1 MAQTDTRPG
10 FRLPWSSDRPDVSD
24 PTGSAPD
31 ASAAGDAPATDAPA
45 TEESEGPEM
54 IDTSPAVQDADS
66 TEAVADSAEAAAP
79 ELESEPEA
87 AITPVVETVAAEPEV
102 AAAPAPAHVK
112 SVKSSKFLADLTKA
126 MQATAEA
133 ARNETLERFAAD
145 AKTATEKVQASAADE
160 ITELRRSADEDVA
173 AIREWSK
180 GEIARIRE
188 ETETRISARKS
199 YLEGELESHGGV
211 IERRVE
217 RINASVADFEAEMA
231 AFCERLFAEGDPA
244 TFAAMAEQLPEP
256 PSLEEP
262 FVEPAALIGAPALA
276 IVIAPEAEPET
287 TEPVEAAVP
296 EAEATSPTDETSAE
310 AVVETDAAES
320 DAPEATAETVDAPEA
335 TAEVTAEVPAEPE
348 AETGSEPEPT
358 IDAEDPRIAM
368 LSLSPDFAAAEAEA
382 EMSAAESAAGEEAA
396 ADAGQ
401 EIPTI
406 AEEVV
411 AARLAGLVPPSD
423 AGDPSERLTT
433 KVVVSGLVSVASI
446 AAFKRGVA
454 RTQGVA
460 SVGVTSGPDGEFV
473 FMVSHNPSIDL
484 KEIIPGLPGFG
495 ARVTGDSDDGFVV
508 SARDPEAR
516 D

>member
-10 FRLPWSSDRPDVSD
+10 FRLPWSSDRPDASD
-24 PTGSAPD
+24 PNGAGPD
-31 ASAAGDAPATDAPA
+31 ASVAPGDAPA
-45 TEESEGPEM
+45 TEETEGHDM
-54 IDTSPAVQDADS
+54 IDASHAVQDSDT
-66 TEAVADSAEAAAP
+66 TEAVADPVAAEV
-79 ELESEPEA
+79 EPEA
-87 AITPVVETVAAEPEV
+87 VASEPITEIPVAEAPVAEAKT
-102 AAAPAPAHVK
+102 AAAAAK
-112 SVKSSKFLADLTKA
+112 SIKSSKFLADLTKA

-133 ARNETLERFAAD
+133 ARNETLERFAAEAKVATDRVQTD
-145 AKTATEKVQASAADE
+145 AAEE

-188 ETETRISARKS
+188 ETETRISTRKS
-199 YLEGELESHGGV
+199 YLEGELEGHAGV

-217 RINASVADFEAEMA
+217 LISASVAAFEAEMA

-256 PSLEEP
+256 PSLDDP
-262 FVEPAALIGAPALA
+262 NVEPPALIGVP
-276 IVIAPEAEPET
+276 VAPEPVVPEPEPVAEV
-287 TEPVEAAVP
+287 EPISEVRNEVSL
-296 EAEATSPTDETSAE
+296 ESP
-310 AVVETDAAES
+310 VVETTSDVEEAAPDATNET
-320 DAPEATAETVDAPEA
+320 DTPEAAAETVDVPDM
-335 TAEVTAEVPAEPE
+335 TAETSTEDE
-348 AETGSEPEPT
+348 AVVDEN
-358 IDAEDPRIAM
+358 DPRIAM
-368 LSLSPDFAAAEAEA
+368 LGLSPDFAAAEAEA
-382 EMSAAESAAGEEAA
+382 EMSAAES
-396 ADAGQ
+396 DAGADSADDVSQ

-423 AGDPSERLTT
+423 AGELSERLTT

-473 FMVSHNPSIDL
+473 FMVSHNPNVDL
-484 KEIIPGLPGFG
+484 KEVIPGLPGFK
-495 ARVTGDSDDGFVV
+495 ARVTGDSEGGFVV
-508 SARDPEAR
+508 TARDPEAH

>member
-10 FRLPWSSDRPDVSD
+10 FRLPWSSDRADGND
-24 PTGSAPD
+24 PTG
-31 ASAAGDAPATDAPA
+31 AAADSSNDPSEAPA
-45 TEESEGPEM
+45 TEETEGPDM
-54 IDTSPAVQDADS
+54 IDASHAVQDAET
-66 TEAVADSAEAAAP
+66 TEAVAEPIATSDDEPLAAAEAIV
-79 ELESEPEA
+79 EHEA
-87 AITPVVETVAAEPEV
+87 AVEPVVES
-102 AAAPAPAHVK
+102 AAAAAKTAAAAAK

-133 ARNETLERFAAD
+133 ARNETLERFAAE
-145 AKTATEKVQASAADE
+145 AKTATERVQTDAAE
-160 ITELRRSADEDVA
+160 EVTELRRSADEDVA

-188 ETETRISARKS
+188 ETETRINARKA
-199 YLEGELESHGGV
+199 YLEEELEGHGGV
-211 IERRVE
+211 VERRVE
-217 RINASVADFEAEMA
+217 LITGSVATFEAEMA

-244 TFAAMAEQLPEP
+244 TFAAMAEQMPDP
-256 PSLEEP
+256 PSLDAP
-262 FVEPAALIGAPALA
+262 FVEPPALIGMPLTAEPEPVVDVADHTDEA
-276 IVIAPEAEPET
+276 ASAPEASAE
-287 TEPVEAAVP
+287 VEATAT
-296 EAEATSPTDETSAE
+296 EATAETAE
-310 AVVETDAAES
+310 
-320 DAPEATAETVDAPEA
+320 APEATADASSEEEVAVDP
-335 TAEVTAEVPAEPE
+335 
-348 AETGSEPEPT
+348 
-358 IDAEDPRIAM
+358 DDPRIAM
-368 LSLSPDFAAAEAEA
+368 LSLTPDFAAAEAEA
-382 EMSAAESAAGEEAA
+382 EMSAAESDAGEEAPEEA
-396 ADAGQ
+396 AE

-473 FMVSHNPSIDL
+473 FMVSHNPNVDL
-484 KEIIPGLPGFG
+484 KEVIPGLPGFG
-495 ARVTGDSDDGFVV
+495 ARVTGESEDGFVV
-508 SARDPEAR
+508 SARDPEAH